1 MSLLSVIGS
10 YEEAWKAIIMP
21 PRQDYS
27 MHDLGTTEFF
37 VEDTR
42 VQRSD
47 FRLLNKRGQT
57 IECSFFQPAGV
68 EEAIPCV
75 IYLHAN
81 GCCRLEVMS
90 YLEVLSNP
98 VSLFCFDFSGCGKSG
113 GQYTSVGWFEQDDL
127 ECVIQY
133 LCNTGKVT
141 KIAVWGRS
149 MGAVTSILY
158 SGKDPRITC
167 LILDSPFAKFKQLVK
182 ELAKEKANIPG
193 FLTEGA
199 FSIIRSTIKSK
210 ANFDLEDLRPIKHVD
225 KIKIPALFGA
235 AKEDTFVSPQ
245 HTRDLYMGYGGQKQL
260 MIFEGDHNSQ
270 RPSNWMQLVKEF
282 IKVHLLGEKTDTQPF
297 KQVYNPVENPV
308 QEPTDD
314 SKDRQN
320 TKASNDISPSLPY
333 NGSFSSMHF
342 SWLEHSSSSPDLNKT
357 GASKLPG
364 LSERSMSGISASTQD
379 QNAPT
384 EPKPATRRLFDLFLS
399 DKKKKTLNESQ
410 TLQKSS
416 TISLTQQILEGTS
429 LQTTQRINDNRENDP
444 TPKGAKDSGRS
455 NRPNSSSISIFG
467 PKKTKAPTE
476 DLFQNPLFQLNKST
490 DKSLKE
496 ISTNNNS
503 QKAEESKKSYL
514 KGYHEFH
521 INSEQPNPVPHKPMK
536 SKSINFQQQ
545 ESQTARPLQ
554 RSQTHQFEVQKQL
567 AKKENISPPQ
577 NSQKP
582 VLNTTRPS
590 SSNQNQGQ
598 FVHLNTNVF
607 VHKTN
612 EVRQMDI
619 RKSSD
624 HIMKLYPVVGE
635 NDHENQVKFSNRT
648 GQNTDR
654 LKTSGSVLLNNSNT
668 STKKYTIDLS
678 QKSSQY
684 ELLKMQGIVK

>member
-37 VEDTR
+37 IQETR
-42 VQRSD
+42 IQRSD

-57 IECSFFQPAGV
+57 IECSFFQPAEV
-68 EEAIPCV
+68 KEAIPCV
-75 IYLHAN
+75 VYLHAN

-90 YLEVLSNP
+90 YLEVVLSNP

-158 SGKDPRITC
+158 SARDPRITC
-167 LILDSPFAKFKQLVK
+167 LILDSPFSRFKQLVK

-210 ANFDLEDLRPIKHVD
+210 ASFDLEDLKPIKHVD

-270 RPSNWMQLVKEF
+270 RPFNWMQQAKEF
-282 IKVHLLGEKTDTQPF
+282 IKVHLLGEKTDSQPF
-297 KQVYNPVENPV
+297 KQVYNPTDIPAP
-308 QEPTDD
+308 EPIDD

-333 NGSFSSMHF
+333 NGSFSNMHF
-342 SWLEHSSSSPDLNKT
+342 SWLEHSSSSPDL
-357 GASKLPG
+357 SKVDKPPG
-364 LSERSMSGISASTQD
+364 LSERSMSGISQD

-410 TLQKSS
+410 TLQKSQ
-416 TISLTQQILEGTS
+416 TINLTQQILDGN
-429 LQTTQRINDNRENDP
+429 LQTTQKISNDP
-444 TPKGAKDSGRS
+444 TPKSTKDLPPTSKDSSRS

-467 PKKTKAPTE
+467 PKKTKVQTE
-476 DLFQNPLFQLNKST
+476 DYFQNPLFQLSKST

-496 ISTNNNS
+496 ISTNN
-503 QKAEESKKSYL
+503 AEETKKSYL
-514 KGYHEFH
+514 KGFQDFY
-521 INSEQPNPVPHKPMK
+521 ISSDQPNPVPHKPVK
-536 SKSINFQQQ
+536 SKSINFQQPQ
-545 ESQTARPLQ
+545 ANQAIASARPVQ

-567 AKKENISPPQ
+567 AKKENISPQ
-577 NSQKP
+577 KTQKP
-582 VLNTTRPS
+582 VLNTARTS
-590 SSNQNQGQ
+590 ANQGQ
-598 FVHLNTNVF
+598 FVPVHLNTNTF
-607 VHKTN
+607 VNKTN
-612 EVRQMDI
+612 EVRQMDV
-619 RKSSD
+619 RRSSD

-635 NDHENQVKFSNRT
+635 NDHENQVKFSNR
-648 GQNTDR
+648 GAQNTER

-678 QKSSQY
+678 QKGSQY
-684 ELLKMQGIVK
+684 EFLKMQGIVK